1 MAAISLKI
9 QILDKE
15 YQVNCQPEEREAL
28 EYSAQLLNE
37 KMDEIRQGSHII
49 GLERIAVMAAL
60 NLAHDLIRSQTSSQQ
75 VAATDT
81 WLSTAR
87 PRSEVSRRSRAQPA
101 SRGGRARRASS
112 GPAAPTR
119 PWRGASPCPR
129 RRWTAR
135 PTSGAARSSGCRGRG
150 RG

>member
-1 MAAISLKI
+1 MTAISLKI

-75 VAATDT
+75 DAQASNILQSMDSKLDSV
-81 WLSTAR
+81 LSDLAN
-87 PRSEVSRRSRAQPA
+87 
-101 SRGGRARRASS
+101 
-112 GPAAPTR
+112 
-119 PWRGASPCPR
+119 
-129 RRWTAR
+129 
-135 PTSGAARSSGCRGRG
+135 
-150 RG
+150 

>member
-60 NLAHDLIRSQTSSQQ
+60 NLAHDLIRSQTTSQQ
-75 VAATDT
+75 DAQASNILQSMDSKLDSV
-81 WLSTAR
+81 LSDLAN
-87 PRSEVSRRSRAQPA
+87 
-101 SRGGRARRASS
+101 
-112 GPAAPTR
+112 
-119 PWRGASPCPR
+119 
-129 RRWTAR
+129 
-135 PTSGAARSSGCRGRG
+135 
-150 RG
+150 

>member
-75 VAATDT
+75 DAQASNILQSMDSKLDSVLSDLTNSAANNTFKFAGSQG
-81 WLSTAR
+81 LF
-87 PRSEVSRRSRAQPA
+87 
-101 SRGGRARRASS
+101 
-112 GPAAPTR
+112 
-119 PWRGASPCPR
+119 
-129 RRWTAR
+129 
-135 PTSGAARSSGCRGRG
+135 
-150 RG
+150 

>member
-60 NLAHDLIRSQTSSQQ
+60 NLAHDLISSQASGQ
-75 VAATDT
+75 QDAQASDILQSMDSKLDSA
-81 WLSTAR
+81 LSELAN
-87 PRSEVSRRSRAQPA
+87 
-101 SRGGRARRASS
+101 
-112 GPAAPTR
+112 
-119 PWRGASPCPR
+119 
-129 RRWTAR
+129 
-135 PTSGAARSSGCRGRG
+135 
-150 RG
+150 